1 MTDTVKVLEVLEG
14 AAGGAP
20 TTDGGGEAGM
30 VTTTQRGSASALG
43 SCATTAVLAFVGA
56 GPGDPEL
63 LTLRA
68 VTLLA
73 GADVIAAEA
82 GLLERLAPH
91 LNPDAVL
98 VPVAE
103 NERGELGELGDAA
116 VSLTPASRMKNLL
129 AEVAAGR
136 RVVRLTSGDPGL
148 SGVVAAEAALCA
160 KAGVVYEIVPGVA
173 VSTAVPLY
181 AGIPLGRS
189 SGQGG
194 IRIRSLAD
202 VADSAGKPGA
212 GPLGAHETL
221 VMVGPAH
228 LLEAAAA
235 ALQATGLAKA
245 TTSVAVTAD
254 GSMTTQRTV
263 TATLARVAIEASA
276 LIAAGGEVVV
286 VVGAAVAE
294 PGRAVL
300 V

>member
-1 MTDTVKVLEVLEG
+1 MTRAASEMLEVLVG
-14 AAGGAP
+14 AKGGAG

-30 VTTTQRGSASALG
+30 VTTTRRGSASALD
-43 SCATTAVLAFVGA
+43 SCGTTALLAFVGA

-68 VTLLA
+68 VALLE
-73 GADVIAAEA
+73 GADVVAAEA
-82 GLLERLAPH
+82 GLVERLRKH
-91 LNPDAVL
+91 INPGAL
-98 VPVAE
+98 IVPVAE
-103 NERGELGELGDAA
+103 NDRVELGELGDAA

-129 AEVAAGR
+129 SEVAEGR

-148 SGVVAAEAALCA
+148 SGVVAAEAAVCA

-173 VSTAVPLY
+173 TSTAVPLY

-194 IRIRSLAD
+194 VRIRSLAD
-202 VADSAGKPGA
+202 VADSAGKPGT
-212 GPLGAHETL
+212 GPLHPHETL

-245 TTSVAVTAD
+245 GTPVAVTAD
-254 GSMTTQRTV
+254 GSLTTQRTV
-263 TATLARVAIEASA
+263 VSTVARVAIEASA
-276 LIAAGGEVVV
+276 LIAAGGEV
-286 VVGAAVAE
+286 
-294 PGRAVL
+294 
-300 V
+300 